1 MLDDSKT
8 FFLSQVRACL
18 PLRCITSSFNNTKC
32 FQTEE
37 TNCCSFESEMF
48 FPAIGWWLLSC
59 ALIISKML
67 PLLFCQQDT
76 SSMVSK
82 RIFTFW
88 MVRPRDCRRFAL
100 HLWMQ
105 QRTVYWQWFLN
116 CSWTL
121 QWFSHQNCACF
132 YCSSARQIFGFG
144 HWPLHTKIFT
154 DSLHF

>member
-1 MLDDSKT
+1 MFTTALHHL
-8 FFLSQVRACL
+8 FFQQHS
-18 PLRCITSSFNNTKC
+18 KC

-48 FPAIGWWLLSC
+48 FPAIRWWLLNC
-59 ALIISKML
+59 ALIISRML

-82 RIFTFW
+82 KNFYILIGQTKRLQEVCLVFVDATKN
-88 MVRPRDCRRFAL
+88 C
-100 HLWMQ
+100 
-105 QRTVYWQWFLN
+105 VYWQWFLN

-132 YCSSARQIFGFG
+132 YCSSAWQIFGFG

-154 DSLHF
+154 DSLNF